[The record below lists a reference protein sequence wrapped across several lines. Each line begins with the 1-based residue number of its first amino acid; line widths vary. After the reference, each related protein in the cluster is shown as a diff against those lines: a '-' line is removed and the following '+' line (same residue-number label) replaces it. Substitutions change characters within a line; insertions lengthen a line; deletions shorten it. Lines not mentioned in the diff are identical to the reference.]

1 MKIFSTVL
9 QVIFNFDN
17 FIFKKLKKNLGCG
30 PIPSQLDNFGQT
42 KGGEHYKFSLLSIV
56 LVCLVSYK
64 KHKSSQDNAV
74 AVKLGMIT

>member
-1 MKIFSTVL
+1 MVWHMHKGEANEDFQHSP
-9 QVIFNFDN
+9 
-17 FIFKKLKKNLGCG
+17 GCG

-74 AVKLGMIT
+74 AVKLGMIP